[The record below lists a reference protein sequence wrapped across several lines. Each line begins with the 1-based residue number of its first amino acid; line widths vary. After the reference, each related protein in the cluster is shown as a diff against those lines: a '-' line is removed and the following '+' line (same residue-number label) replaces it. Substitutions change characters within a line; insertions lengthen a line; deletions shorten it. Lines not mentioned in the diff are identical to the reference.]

1 MGSLR
6 YLLSPAILQT
16 CVRHQDVVWKVLGFH
31 QSKIGEGDSTAPAPT
46 LAPAHPHEPHQWQ
59 QRPHYLS
66 PCLLCFK
73 IATCLTHGVTEPC
86 PGGNSPLFILLALP
100 FGLLRRL
107 GLSKGTGHRAGGQVR
122 LPSHTA
128 QAQAVLLCGEV
139 TFKSSPGPC
148 GGRPVLKAGCRIMA
162 WLVLMGHVESWK
174 RKCPWLFI
182 CPRTACPCYQHRAAV
197 GHAVVGDAR
206 GSAQGPRK
214 TYTMCPV
221 SNRTKSWKGFDSE
234 I

>member
-1 MGSLR
+1 MPR
-6 YLLSPAILQT
+6 RKLS
-16 CVRHQDVVWKVLGFH
+16 
-31 QSKIGEGDSTAPAPT
+31 T
-46 LAPAHPHEPHQWQ
+46 LYP
-59 QRPHYLS
+59 
-66 PCLLCFK
+66 
-73 IATCLTHGVTEPC
+73 
-86 PGGNSPLFILLALP
+86 LALP

-128 QAQAVLLCGEV
+128 QAQAVLLRGEV

-182 CPRTACPCYQHRAAV
+182 CPHTACPCYQHRAAV

-206 GSAQGPRK
+206 GSAQAPRK

-234 I
+234 IQNYFQVRANLSSMLLHPRVKFLAWLSMIPHWDTAE